1 MIRVTK
7 TYTRPNITVKFHN
20 EVLDGTHF
28 RTAYGQTGKR
38 VAVNNTY
45 SEDGLNWYYESFWLN
60 LSMYEEQLNDPICMV
75 YSNDRDVYNNSN
87 GITSTPT
94 VVEEV

>member
-20 EVLDGTHF
+20 EVLDGIHF

-45 SEDGLNWYYESFWLN
+45 SEDGLNWYYESFWVN
-60 LSMYEEQLNDPICMV
+60 LAVYQEHTQDPICIN
-75 YSNDRDVYNNSN
+75 YFNNRDTYNESN
-87 GITSTPT
+87 GITHTPT